1 MASIICG
8 KHGDFFGSQETIFK
22 AYDNIR
28 HAIKMCEDKT
38 TKKNFIKELKKNPD
52 KRAKYKSAFSLIK
65 MLQDLNDEQK
75 KCYNL
80 LQKYLK

>member
-22 AYDNIR
+22 ALDNIK

-38 TKKNFIKELKKNPD
+38 TKKDFIKELKKNPD
-52 KRAKYKSAFSLIK
+52 ERAKYKSAFSLIE
-65 MLQDLNDEQK
+65 MLQDLDKEQK
-75 KCYNL
+75 KCYIFL
-80 LQKYLK
+80 KKYLK